1 MNRSRRRLLRQ
12 LSVLGLLSGAGIPGL
27 IRDALAAGNY
37 PSVQG
42 MHKIKGDVRI
52 NGKPAREGQPVLPG
66 DKVTTGADGEAIYVI
81 DRNAFLQRSNSVVHF
96 GKEAAKEF
104 FRVVSGRILSVF
116 EHGEKRLVVP
126 TAVIGIRGTAC
137 YIEADPKKVYFCLCY
152 GTAEIEPTA
161 EPGRMERIETRHHD
175 HPVYIHHD
183 KGMPSMAKTEVA
195 NHTDDELIMLE
206 WLNRR
211 RPPFYGQGLS
221 AY

>member
-1 MNRSRRRLLRQ
+1 MNRSRRRLLKQ
-12 LSVLGLLSGAGIPGL
+12 LTALGLLSGMGIPGL

-52 NGKPAREGQPVLPG
+52 NGKRAREGQAVLPG

-81 DRNAFLQRSNSVVHF
+81 DRNAFLQRSNSEVQF
-96 GKEAAKEF
+96 GREAAKEF

-116 EHGEKRLVVP
+116 EPGAKRLAVP

-137 YIEADPKKVYFCLCY
+137 YIEAEPKKVYFCLCY
-152 GTAEIEPTA
+152 GAAEIEPTA
-161 EPGRMERIETRHHD
+161 EPGRVDRIETRHHD
-175 HPVYIHHD
+175 HPVLIHHD
-183 KGMPSMAKTEVA
+183 KGMPSMADAKVV